1 MEVSR
6 NRIRR
11 TAINRKRVLEGAF
24 FLAVM
29 LLSFY
34 TIFHGQD
41 AGRIRHAL
49 GKLSPL
55 SLCTAMLVALFF
67 VSAEGIMIFY
77 LLRSL
82 NGRSSLRRC
91 IGYSFIGFFYS
102 GITPSATGGQPM
114 QLYYMSKDGN
124 RLSESSVV
132 LMTVALIYK
141 LVLVVIGIGALLFW
155 HRPLRGYLEEYFPL
169 FLLGLALNTLLVVM
183 LLAVMLAP
191 DTMKRIIFGIE
202 RLLAGVGILKK
213 NGTRQ
218 VKIEQFIDGYQSAV
232 RFLLQ
237 HKGKVFMVC
246 LFTFVQRASVFV
258 LTWIIYRGFSLEGKD
273 ALTIMLLQA
282 SVYIAVDMLP
292 VPGAQGITEVMYRSV
307 FAGIFTGEYL
317 MPSLY
322 VTRGINFYFV
332 LAVSLLIVAVNHF
345 YVRNK
350 KTGQGLYDRIPL
362 QEINGKYPQ

>member
-1 MEVSR
+1 MEVSQ
-6 NRIRR
+6 NR
-11 TAINRKRVLEGAF
+11 TKGAAVNRKRVLEVIF
-24 FLAVM
+24 FLVVM
-29 LLSFY
+29 ALSFY

-41 AGRIRHAL
+41 MERIRHAL
-49 GKLSPL
+49 GRLSPL
-55 SLCTAMLVALFF
+55 SLAAAMAVALFF

-82 NGRSSLRRC
+82 KGRSSLGRC
-91 IGYSFIGFFYS
+91 ICYSFIGFFYS

-114 QLYYMSKDGN
+114 QLYYMSRDGN

-141 LVLVVIGIGALLFW
+141 LVLVVIGIGTLVFW
-155 HRPLRGYLEEYFPL
+155 YRPLRGYLAEFFPL
-169 FLLGLALNTLLVVM
+169 FLLGLALNTLLVAL

-191 DTMKRIIFGIE
+191 ETMKRMISGIE
-202 RLLAGVGILKK
+202 KLLVRGRILRQS
-213 NGTRQ
+213 GTRQ
-218 VKIEQFIDGYQSAV
+218 GKIEQFIDGYQSAV

-237 HKGKVFMVC
+237 HKGKVLMVC

-258 LTWIIYRGFSLEGKD
+258 LTWIIYLGFSLEGKD
-273 ALTIMLLQA
+273 ALSIMLLQA

-292 VPGAQGITEVMYRSV
+292 VPGAQGITEVMYKSV
-307 FAGIFTGEYL
+307 FGGIFTGEYL

-332 LAVSLLIVAVNHF
+332 LVVSLALVAVNHL
-345 YVRNK
+345 YVQRRNRNR
-350 KTGQGLYDRIPL
+350 LYTT
-362 QEINGKYPQ
+362 QSF

>member
-6 NRIRR
+6 NRIRG

-41 AGRIRHAL
+41 AGRIQHAL

-237 HKGKVFMVC
+237 HKGKVFMVS

>member
-1 MEVSR
+1 M
-6 NRIRR
+6 
-11 TAINRKRVLEGAF
+11 
-24 FLAVM
+24 
-29 LLSFY
+29 
-34 TIFHGQD
+34 
-41 AGRIRHAL
+41 
-49 GKLSPL
+49 
-55 SLCTAMLVALFF
+55 
-67 VSAEGIMIFY
+67 
-77 LLRSL
+77 
-82 NGRSSLRRC
+82 
-91 IGYSFIGFFYS
+91 
-102 GITPSATGGQPM
+102 
-114 QLYYMSKDGN
+114 
-124 RLSESSVV
+124 
-132 LMTVALIYK
+132 
-141 LVLVVIGIGALLFW
+141 
-155 HRPLRGYLEEYFPL
+155 
-169 FLLGLALNTLLVVM
+169 
-183 LLAVMLAP
+183 
-191 DTMKRIIFGIE
+191 
-202 RLLAGVGILKK
+202 
-213 NGTRQ
+213 
-218 VKIEQFIDGYQSAV
+218 

-362 QEINGKYPQ
+362 QEINGKSPQ